1 MFEWK
6 CLGLIGYNWCLLNTP
21 NYYRDITR
29 STTRGTTA
37 VHRSTISDHEWY
49 NRGTIWVPQE
59 VHMSP
64 AGHRSTTRGTTRVA
78 QVYHKGHARVTQGYY
93 MGHTRGTKSS
103 NIRVLQGLPQ
113 GYHRSTTRGSTELP
127 RVVQQGYRMGQT
139 RVLQEVTYEAQGC
152 YNKDGHKGTT
162 RDTTEVPSGYHS
174 GLTGSTCIYHK
185 EYHWRFFVFLQCF
198 AAVNVLRGFFPKSLI
213 VPGFSYSRNLY
224 RRSLIGSRL
233 FGISELYDRISAL
246 GP

>member
-1 MFEWK
+1 
-6 CLGLIGYNWCLLNTP
+6 
-21 NYYRDITR
+21 
-29 STTRGTTA
+29 
-37 VHRSTISDHEWY
+37 
-49 NRGTIWVPQE
+49 
-59 VHMSP
+59 
-64 AGHRSTTRGTTRVA
+64 
-78 QVYHKGHARVTQGYY
+78 

-174 GLTGSTCIYHK
+174 GLTGSTTDV
-185 EYHWRFFVFLQCF
+185 FFVFLQCF
-198 AAVNVLRGFFPKSLI
+198 AAVNVLRGFLP
-213 VPGFSYSRNLY
+213 
-224 RRSLIGSRL
+224 
-233 FGISELYDRISAL
+233 
-246 GP
+246 